1 MVPFYDWCD
10 SADMPLG
17 NHHVRVM
24 TGRPGDM
31 ILPSNSGHA
40 AK

>member
-24 TGRPGDM
+24 TGRPGDPTHV
-31 ILPSNSGHA
+31 IWTQA
-40 AK
+40 